1 MNRGLKIAIS
11 VVVIVAFIGVGMYG
25 FGPAW
30 SRETDVKVGQLY
42 NVMIYPCTQ
51 DYDKGDGKIE
61 TERMVDVVFIATN
74 PRDMRRQLVR
84 PSLVKKDDSLPK
96 GQGGWMEVDL
106 GTSEGIYYGNYRE
119 FRFNGDLQS
128 PSQIPYCRQ

>member
-1 MNRGLKIAIS
+1 MRGLMKVLA
-11 VVVIVAFIGVGMYG
+11 VVVVLASSIGVYYMALSG
-25 FGPAW
+25 
-30 SRETDVKVGQLY
+30 SETDVQVGQLY

-61 TERMVDVVFIATN
+61 TENMVDVVFIATN

-119 FRFNGDLQS
+119 FRFNGDLQA
-128 PSQIPYCRQ
+128 PSQIPQCRQ

>member
-1 MNRGLKIAIS
+1 MRDRMRVLAAVVVVSAIS
-11 VVVIVAFIGVGMYG
+11 IGVYYMALSG
-25 FGPAW
+25 
-30 SRETDVKVGQLY
+30 SQTDVQVGQLY

-74 PRDMRRQLVR
+74 PRGMRRQLVP

-106 GTSEGIYYGNYRE
+106 GTSEGIYYGNYKE
-119 FRFNGDLQS
+119 FRFNGDLQA
-128 PSQIPYCRQ
+128 PSVVPACRQ

>member
-1 MNRGLKIAIS
+1 MKQRMVFRI
-11 VVVIVAFIGVGMYG
+11 VVIVLISASIGAYILVKSLM
-25 FGPAW
+25 
-30 SRETDVKVGQLY
+30 SQTDVKVGKLY
-42 NVMIYPCTQ
+42 SIMLYPCTQ

-84 PSLVKKDDSLPK
+84 PALVKKDESLPK

-106 GTSEGIYYGNYRE
+106 GTTEGIYYGNYRE
-119 FRFNGDLQS
+119 FRFNGNLQT
-128 PSQIPYCRQ
+128 PSQIPQCRQ